1 MKLGTKDMATATDD
15 ELLTAIASLQ
25 AEREALHAEA
35 KARKMKEKETGIK
48 EKKVRGPRVAK
59 SDPFADNVLSMLKG
73 D

>member
-48 EKKVRGPRVAK
+48 EKVSRPKRAPK
-59 SDPFADNVLSMLKG
+59 SDPFADSMLAFLKG